1 MSPMLQ
7 AAPAETRYTSDRYFQ
22 LVDEGLL
29 RPDDR
34 VELLEG
40 VIVAMAPQNPRHASA
55 ITRVQAAL
63 ADAIGKRAVIRG
75 QLPLVASAYSVA
87 EPDVAIVP
95 GQSSD
100 YDSAHPTTA
109 LLVVEVAD
117 SSLAQ
122 DRLTKSAIYAGA
134 EIPEYWLVNL
144 RDDCVEILRSPDR
157 QGRRYGESRIARRGE
172 RLALVALP
180 GASVA
185 LDDLLPGR

>member
-1 MSPMLQ
+1 VSPMPQ
-7 AAPAETRYTSDRYFQ
+7 ADSAETRYTSDRYFH

-40 VIVAMAPQNPRHASA
+40 VIVAVAPQNPRHASA

-75 QLPLVASAYSVA
+75 QAPLVASAYSVP

-95 GQSSD
+95 GQTSD

-122 DRLTKSAIYAGA
+122 VRLTKSAIYAGA
-134 EIPEYWLVNL
+134 AIPEYWLVNL

-157 QGRRYGESRIARRGE
+157 QARRYGESRIARRGE
-172 RLALVALP
+172 RFALVALP

-185 LDDLLPGR
+185 VDDLLPGR